1 MHLLKVIIL
10 ALLVVLFFR
19 DAYAQQTNPVERQVA
34 NPITDTPNINP
45 VSAEQDIKA
54 PKPKKAELEGG
65 NGELVVYSEKT
76 TVEGEEGKRILVH
89 IGNVDV
95 HFGIYRLQADKITIY
110 EAENKMDAQGSV
122 VFDQG
127 DDQRITGARAIWN
140 YKTKL
145 GSFEDSTGFTNQTN
159 DGTVIY
165 FTAERVERTSLD
177 TIVVIKG
184 KFTACDEAVPK
195 WSFTADEATIKMN
208 DKVKL
213 KNGKFRIKDVPI
225 VPLPY
230 ASIPIKQR
238 DRSSG
243 FLTPTFGFSGNKGVR
258 FQGAYFLTLGKSADV
273 TFRGD
278 IYSSRGIG
286 YGLDLRTR
294 ANSRSFF
301 NFGFYAVKDR
311 IFGSKADANHP
322 DQGGS
327 IVYAEGVH
335 YFSNGFT
342 AAADVRITSNLAF
355 RQVFSD
361 GVQQIISPIE
371 MSQAFVNKSWNNY
384 TLNLLARSQVITI
397 PNVTV
402 STRNLPSVHF
412 EKRPSRLSFLKDV
425 YFSFKSSVEGVSRR
439 EQVADVAAY
448 RAQTGGDPVVT
459 PSLGQRF
466 DVYPQLTLP
475 IYTKYFNFTAT
486 GAMRVTY
493 YSNSFNDMRQVVGRD
508 LIRKYGEFEF
518 DIRPVALAKNY
529 YGKGNAFKFRHV
541 IEPFVTY
548 RYIKGVDNFN
558 RIIRFDQLDTIT
570 DTNEVEFGV
579 ANRIYTR
586 RYAQAVTDE
595 AQRQMSKSLAGVY
608 LASSG
613 SNGPG
618 SGPPV
623 QDPRTDV
630 VSSVKAILAGAA
642 KKKSDALSVQ
652 PYEIFSLI
660 VRGKYFFDKTFGG
673 ALIPGRRN
681 QIEPITAMSFYTF
694 GGVARRFSPLN
705 IDMTYR
711 PQRTIFFNTRLD
723 VGVQGDAVRA
733 ISATV
738 GYETPLFKI
747 FQTFYYTRSVN
758 LIPSLAATLSSPPPG
773 GVVALSSPPVLGGVD
788 AASADGVVGPDGVPL
803 PNIVKE
809 PGTLRGSQWSPSVF
823 VGNRDQGLYAGASVF
838 FDFENRR
845 QARLSPLISSL
856 YTIGYAYDCCSMAVQ
871 FYSFNVGVRNENRL
885 LFSFR
890 LKGIGA
896 FGTEQFGQGLR

>member
-1 MHLLKVIIL
+1 MQLLKVIIL
-10 ALLVVLFFR
+10 ALLVVLFFS
-19 DAYAQQTNPVERQVA
+19 DANAQDTNPVERQVA

-45 VSAEQDIKA
+45 ISAEQDIKT
-54 PKPKKAELEGG
+54 PKPKKASFDQEGG
-65 NGELVVYSEKT
+65 DGEVVVYSERQ
-76 TVEGEEGKRILVH
+76 TVEGEEGKRIL
-89 IGNVDV
+89 IYTGNVDV
-95 HFGIYRLQADKITIY
+95 KFGIYRLQADKITLN
-110 EAENKMDAQGSV
+110 EAENKMYAEGSV

-127 DDQRITGARAIWN
+127 DDQRITGARGIWN
-140 YKTKL
+140 LKTKL

-165 FTAERVERTSLD
+165 FTADKVERTALD
-177 TIVVIKG
+177 TVVVTKG
-184 KFTACDEAVPK
+184 KFTACEEAVPK
-195 WSFTADEATIKMN
+195 WSFTADEATIKVN

-213 KNGKFRIKDVPI
+213 KNGKFRVKDIPL

-230 ASIPIKQR
+230 ASIPIKER
-238 DRSSG
+238 DRASG
-243 FLTPTFGFSGNKGVR
+243 FLTPTFGFSGNKGFR
-258 FQGAYFLTLGKSADV
+258 ISTAYFQTLGKSADV
-273 TFRGD
+273 TIRGD
-278 IYSSRGIG
+278 VYTSRGIG
-286 YGLDLRTR
+286 YGLDFRTR

-311 IFGSKADANHP
+311 LFGSKADATHP

-327 IVYAEGVH
+327 IVYAEGVQ

-342 AAADVRITSNLAF
+342 AVADVRITSNLAF

-371 MSQAFVNKSWNNY
+371 VSQAFINRSWNNY
-384 TLNLLARSQVITI
+384 TLNLLARSQVISI
-397 PNVTV
+397 PNVRI

-412 EKRPSRLSFLKDV
+412 EKRPSQISFLKGA
-425 YFSFKSSVEGVSRR
+425 YFSFKTSVEGVSRR
-439 EQVADVAAY
+439 EEVTDLAAY
-448 RAQTGGDPVVT
+448 RARTGSDPVIT

-466 DVYPQLTLP
+466 DVYPQITVP
-475 IYTKYFNFTAT
+475 FYSKYFNFTAT

-493 YSNSFNDMRQVVGRD
+493 YSNSFNDMRQVLGRD
-508 LIRKYGEFEF
+508 VIRKYGEFEF

-529 YGKGNAFKFRHV
+529 YGKNNAFKFRHV

-548 RYIKGVDNFN
+548 RYIKGVNNFN
-558 RIIRFDQLDTIT
+558 KIIRFDQLDTIT

-586 RYAQAVTDE
+586 RFAEAITEE
-595 AQRQMSKSLAGVY
+595 AQRQLSENSSATGVY

-613 SNGPG
+613 ADGTG
-618 SGPPV
+618 EDAIR
-623 QDPRTDV
+623 QEARTDD
-630 VSSVKAILAGAA
+630 VSSVRAILAGAA
-642 KKKSDALSVQ
+642 RKKNGSLSVQ

-673 ALIPGRRN
+673 ALIPGERN
-681 QIEPITAMSFYTF
+681 QIAPITAMSFYTF

-711 PQRTIFFNTRLD
+711 PQRTIFFNTRMD

-738 GYETPLFKI
+738 GYETPMLKV
-747 FQTFYYTRSVN
+747 FQTFYYTRAVN
-758 LIPSLAATLSSPPPG
+758 LIPSLSAALTPPG
-773 GVVALSSPPVLGGVD
+773 GTPV
-788 AASADGVVGPDGVPL
+788 
-803 PNIVKE
+803 VKE

-823 VGNRDQGLYAGASVF
+823 VGNRDKGLYAGVSLF
-838 FDFENRR
+838 LDFENRR
-845 QARLSPLISSL
+845 QAQLSPLISSL
-856 YTIGYAYDCCSMAVQ
+856 YTVGYAYDCCSLALQ
-871 FYSFNVGVRNENRL
+871 FYTFNVGVRNENRL

-890 LKGIGA
+890 LNGIGA